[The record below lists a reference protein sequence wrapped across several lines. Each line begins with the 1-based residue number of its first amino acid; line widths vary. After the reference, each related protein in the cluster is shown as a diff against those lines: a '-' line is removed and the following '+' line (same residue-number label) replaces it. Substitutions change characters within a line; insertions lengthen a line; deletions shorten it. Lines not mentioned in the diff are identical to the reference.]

1 MYPGIWDSWCIKRNI
16 LWYRRDSLLTCI
28 SVLSWTS
35 RIRDFTCGCLAPALF
50 WPKFLGHLASFVDIV
65 PYCRMLMRLLQLHC
79 LRFFFPLIDSQDKL
93 VPLSPE
99 IKALCRAWASPSRLL
114 EGKPFAP
121 PPLSLVV
128 TTDAS
133 YLGWGAI
140 LHPHRVS
147 RVWSRKEA
155 LDLINSLELKAVLLT
170 LQNLESHILGR
181 SVLICSDIMTV
192 VSFINYQGGTISLS
206 LCRLALD
213 LWEWCPHRN
222 IFPPG
227 SSHSGRRDLCGGFS
241 LQGKVSPFRMG
252 PESFSFSEVL
262 EVRRVVFSLDGSSTC
277 TRFLPSL
284 FSPGSWTRLPRM
296 KRIFSWLL
304 HIGLR
309 GLGFLDSF
317 GSW

>member
-1 MYPGIWDSWCIKRNI
+1 
-16 LWYRRDSLLTCI
+16 
-28 SVLSWTS
+28 
-35 RIRDFTCGCLAPALF
+35 
-50 WPKFLGHLASFVDIV
+50 
-65 PYCRMLMRLLQLHC
+65 MRLLQLHC

-128 TTDAS
+128 PTDAS

-140 LHPHRVS
+140 LHPLRVS

-170 LQNLESHILGR
+170 LHNLEFNVLGR

-192 VSFINYQGGTISLS
+192 VSFINYRGGTLSLS

-213 LWEWCPHRN
+213 LWEWCPQRN

-227 SSHSGRRDLCGGFS
+227 SSHSGRRDLVADFLS
-241 LQGKVSPFRMG
+241 KGKYLPSEWVLNHSVFQKFWRLDAL
-252 PESFSFSEVL
+252 SFS
-262 EVRRVVFSLDGSSTC
+262 
-277 TRFLPSL
+277 
-284 FSPGSWTRLPRM
+284 
-296 KRIFSWLL
+296 
-304 HIGLR
+304 
-309 GLGFLDSF
+309 
-317 GSW
+317 